1 MKIYNNDANIINTT
15 PQIIDEQKIIENG
28 IEYTVE
34 KWADGIYWW
43 YNNYVH
49 RKNGPA
55 YVHRKN
61 GPAIE
66 CINGDKYW
74 LQFGK
79 RHREDGP
86 AVMLADGTEEYWL
99 NDIHY
104 PDIISIDELIIANI
118 IE

>member
-1 MKIYNNDANIINTT
+1 MKIYNNDAMTSNT

-55 YVHRKN
+55 
-61 GPAIE
+61 IE
-66 CINGDKYW
+66 YINGDKYW

-86 AVMLADGTEEYWL
+86 AVMLADGTKEYWL

-104 PDIISIDELIIANI
+104 PDIISIDELIIASI